1 MPQAKAG
8 KSRPVDE
15 LTGKL
20 IPNSIEIQRGAISS
34 MAEDFHELHAMQIRI
49 IETLNPTELEPS
61 FLSTI
66 QREKYSKAEAI
77 ELLAYALS
85 ECEQLKA
92 SNSILIQTHKKIFDS
107 FLWLAY
113 TINLKHG
120 GGRKDKIEHDSK
132 AREIASEYHYKN
144 SKHISA
150 KELSNQV
157 SKIIS
162 GSQTMSDADGKAY
175 YSQKSASNVIGLLR
189 ALLP

>member
-1 MPQAKAG
+1 MSQAKTR
-8 KSRPVDE
+8 KSRPVNK

-20 IPNSIEIQRGAISS
+20 IPNSIEIQREAISS
-34 MAEDFHELHAMQIRI
+34 MGEDFHELHAMQIRI

-132 AREIASEYHYKN
+132 ARKIASEYHYKN

-157 SKIIS
+157 
-162 GSQTMSDADGKAY
+162 
-175 YSQKSASNVIGLLR
+175 
-189 ALLP
+189 